1 MLQLTIPAAPESEL
15 WDEDKCEF
23 VPQPGFRGAVIQL
36 EHSLIAVS
44 RWESKWHKSF
54 SSTLEKTPEEF
65 IDYIR
70 CMTLTKNVDPMVY
83 NYLTMDNLRQI
94 DQYIKDPMTATTVKR
109 KPGKG
114 RGPSRKIV
122 TSEQIY
128 SWMID
133 CEIPWEAEKWHLN
146 RLMTLIEVRNA
157 SANPGKKMSPK
168 SILKSNSAL
177 NAARRSQMHTKG

>member
-1 MLQLTIPAAPESEL
+1 MLQLTIPPAPATEL

-23 VPQPGFRGAVIQL
+23 VTQPAFNGASIQL

-44 RWESKWHKSF
+44 KWESKFHKSF
-54 SSTLEKTPEEF
+54 SSTKEKTAEEF
-65 IDYIR
+65 LYYIQ
-70 CMTLTKNVDPMVY
+70 CMTISKNVDNSVY
-83 NYLTMDNLRQI
+83 EHLTVENLKDI
-94 DQYIKDPMTATTVKR
+94 DSYIKDPMTATTIRR

-114 RGPSRKIV
+114 PSNKIV

-133 CEIPWEAEKWHLN
+133 AEIPWNAEKWHLN
-146 RLMTLIEVRNA
+146 RLLTLIEVRNA

-168 SILKSNSAL
+168 SIMKNNAAL
-177 NAARRSQMHTKG
+177 NAARRSKMQSKG